1 MIFRSPNT
9 GSPICA
15 VRSRW
20 SVRTWCYSMT
30 RSPQMSLTG
39 QRRLTGNGWS
49 ARLRS
54 EEHTSELQSPD
65 HLVCSL
71 LLEKKNPPACR
82 AMSGRRGGV
91 NMSQTRYEGLHD
103 LTALKYKPGAPFK
116 HWKKPP
122 ALFFF

>member
-49 ARLRS
+49 AGQRQRLAIARAIYKDAPVLILDEATSALDAQS
-54 EEHTSELQSPD
+54 ERHVQ
-65 HLVCSL
+65 
-71 LLEKKNPPACR
+71 A
-82 AMSGRRGGV
+82 
-91 NMSQTRYEGLHD
+91 
-103 LTALKYKPGAPFK
+103 ALKRLMRGRTT
-116 HWKKPP
+116 
-122 ALFFF
+122 LV